1 MNSLSEKA
9 ASVVIKYT
17 DLDNN
22 LAELSNSGSLTGN
35 IGEIINYSTTDEI
48 KELTKQDMYQLIILL
63 IIKEKRQ
70 YLVEIK
76 TAT

>member
-22 LAELSNSGSLTGN
+22 LAELSNSGSLDREYRRN
-35 IGEIINYSTTDEI
+35 N
-48 KELTKQDMYQLIILL
+48 
-63 IIKEKRQ
+63 
-70 YLVEIK
+70 
-76 TAT
+76 